1 MVFRSNSTTGRE
13 DIGWIEI
20 DSSGSAISTLI
31 NAGNA
36 SRIIDVPTFVGSN
49 VGREGQINIINETST
64 DLQIY
69 VNGSDLIEAIAIT
82 SLPPTGLSILEGNGG
97 SLFFNT

>member
-1 MVFRSNSTTGRE
+1 M
-13 DIGWIEI
+13 
-20 DSSGSAISTLI
+20 
-31 NAGNA
+31 
-36 SRIIDVPTFVGSN
+36 GSN

-69 VNGSDLIEAIAIT
+69 VNGSTLIEAIAIT

-97 SLFFNT
+97 VLIF